1 MQPDNLISLK
11 DDMVAFIAGHGMRR
25 LSAFITEE
33 VPTVIFIPI
42 GERESSALSDLY
54 TATASRDSADGVVT

>member
-25 LSAFITEE
+25 MNWL
-33 VPTVIFIPI
+33 
-42 GERESSALSDLY
+42 RH
-54 TATASRDSADGVVT
+54 